1 MVLKRG
7 FGLTNLSSEVV
18 ICGAGMAGIAAAYH
32 LAVRGGVKDIVLV
45 DEREPLTLTSN
56 KGTEAY
62 RNWWPG
68 PGDTMVR
75 FVNRSVDLL
84 EELARETDNCFQM
97 NRRGY
102 VFLTADEDQIPI
114 MKYAAA
120 ETSALGAGQVRAHPG
135 STPYISSPAEG
146 FEGLPT
152 GVDLLLSPDLVRE
165 QFPFVAED
173 AVAALHVRRA
183 GWLDAQKL
191 GKWLLAEAQRAGV
204 RLLRDRVTDV
214 TLSDNRV
221 GQVHLQSGDCINTD
235 TFVVAAGPYLKE
247 VGAMLGVDIPVFNE
261 LHGKIAL
268 RDELGIV
275 PTDTPLLFWSDPIE
289 LPWTDA
295 EREKLAAAD
304 ETRWLLDEFPAGVH
318 FRSRMDGDTHLL
330 LAIWTYDIEPCPPV
344 WPPTFDP
351 DYPEILIR
359 GLARMIPGLSA
370 YFGHGG
376 RAYADGGY
384 YCKTRENRPLIGP
397 LPVEGAYVIGG
408 LSGYGIMTS
417 QAAGELL
424 AAHITGGELP
434 EYAPAF
440 LLSRYEDPAYQA
452 LLENWDVT
460 SGQL

>member
-1 MVLKRG
+1 M
-7 FGLTNLSSEVV
+7 TSISSEIV

-32 LAVRGGVKDIVLV
+32 LSGRSGVKDILLV

-75 FVNRSVDLL
+75 FVNRSIDLL
-84 EELARETDNCFQM
+84 EELAQETDNCFQM

-102 VFLTADEDQIPI
+102 VFLTADERQIPV
-114 MKYAAA
+114 MKESAA
-120 ETSALGAGQVRAHPG
+120 ETSALGAGPIREHPG
-135 STPYISSPAEG
+135 PTPYIPSPSEG

-152 GVDLLLSPDLVRE
+152 GVDLLLSPDLVHE
-165 QFPFVAED
+165 QFPAVTED
-173 AVAALHVRRA
+173 AIAALHVRRA

-204 RLLRDRVTDV
+204 RFVRDRVRGV
-214 TLSDNRV
+214 TVTANRV
-221 GQVHLQSGDCINTD
+221 AQAQLQSGDCINTD
-235 TFVVAAGPYLKE
+235 TFVIAAGPYLKE
-247 VGAMLGVDIPVFNE
+247 VGAMLEVDIPVFNE

-275 PTDTPLLFWSDPIE
+275 PTDTPLLFWSDPIH
-289 LPWTDA
+289 LPWTDE
-295 EREKLAAAD
+295 EREKLAADA
-304 ETRWLLDEFPAGVH
+304 ETRGLLNEFPAGVH
-318 FRSRMDGDTHLL
+318 FRSRMDGDTHVL

-344 WPPTFDP
+344 WPPVFDS

-370 YFGHGG
+370 YFGHGS

-384 YCKTRENRPLIGP
+384 YCKTQENRPLIGP

-408 LSGYGIMTS
+408 LSGYGIMAS
-417 QAAGELL
+417 QAAGDLL
-424 AAHITGGELP
+424 ATHITGGELP

-440 LLSRYEDPAYQA
+440 LLSRYEDPTYQA

>member
-1 MVLKRG
+1 M
-7 FGLTNLSSEVV
+7 TSISAEVV
-18 ICGAGMAGIAAAYH
+18 ICGAGMAGIAAAYY

-45 DEREPLTLTSN
+45 DERAPLTLTSN

-75 FVNRSVDLL
+75 FVNRSIDLL
-84 EELARETDNCFQM
+84 EDIAVETDNCFQM

-114 MKYAAA
+114 MKAAAA
-120 ETSALGAGQVRAHPG
+120 ETSALGAGPIREHPG
-135 STPYISSPAEG
+135 STLYIPSPAEG

-152 GVDLLLSPDLVRE
+152 GADLLLSPDLVRE
-165 QFPFVAED
+165 QFPVVAED
-173 AVAALHVRRA
+173 AIAALHVRRA

-204 RLLRDRVTDV
+204 RLVRDRVIDV
-214 TLSDNRV
+214 AVAANRV
-221 GQVHLQSGDCINTD
+221 EQVHLQSGDCINTG
-235 TFVVAAGPYLKE
+235 TFVIAAGPYLKE
-247 VGAMLGVDIPVFNE
+247 VGAMLGVEVPVFNE

-275 PTDTPLLFWSDPIE
+275 PTDTPLLFWSDPIN

-295 EREKLAAAD
+295 ERDKLATDD

-318 FRSRMDGDTHLL
+318 FRSRMDGDTLML

-351 DYPEILIR
+351 YYPEILIR

-370 YFGHGG
+370 YFGHGN

-397 LPVEGAYVIGG
+397 LPIEGAYVIGG

-417 QAAGELL
+417 QAAGDLL
-424 AAHITGGELP
+424 ATHITGGELP
-434 EYAPAF
+434 DYAPTF
-440 LLSRYEDPAYQA
+440 LLSRYEDPAYQT

>member
-1 MVLKRG
+1 M
-7 FGLTNLSSEVV
+7 TSISAEVV

-32 LAVRGGVKDIVLV
+32 LAVRGEITNIVLV
-45 DEREPLTLTSN
+45 DERAPLTLTSN

-75 FVNRSVDLL
+75 FVNRSIDLL
-84 EELARETDNCFQM
+84 EELAQETDNCFQM

-114 MKYAAA
+114 MKAAAA
-120 ETSALGAGQVRAHPG
+120 ETSALGAGPIREHPG
-135 STPYISSPAEG
+135 PTPYIPSPAEG

-152 GVDLLLSPDLVRE
+152 GADLLLSPDLVRE
-165 QFPFVAED
+165 QFPVVAED
-173 AVAALHVRRA
+173 AIAALHVRRA

-204 RLLRDRVTDV
+204 RLVRDRVIDV
-214 TLSDNRV
+214 AVAANRV
-221 GQVHLQSGDCINTD
+221 EQVHLQSGDCINTG
-235 TFVVAAGPYLKE
+235 TFVIAAGPYLKE
-247 VGAMLGVDIPVFNE
+247 VGAMLGVEVPVFNE

-275 PTDTPLLFWSDPIE
+275 PTDTPLLFWSDPIN

-295 EREKLAAAD
+295 ERDKLATDD

-318 FRSRMDGDTHLL
+318 FRSRMDGDTLML

-351 DYPEILIR
+351 HYPEILIR

-370 YFGHGG
+370 YFGHGS

-397 LPVEGAYVIGG
+397 LSIEGAYVIGG

-417 QAAGELL
+417 QAAGDLL
-424 AAHITGGELP
+424 ATHITGGELP
-434 EYAPAF
+434 DYAPTF
-440 LLSRYEDPAYQA
+440 LLSRYEDPAYQT